1 MRPSAG
7 RRIVYVPCQFVP
19 PLSLARQ
26 NGVVPGRRYFF
37 VYILTNISRSVLYT
51 GVTRDLRTRV
61 FQHRVGVNS
70 GFAHR
75 YRATRLVWYE
85 VHESPTSAIRREKQI
100 KAGGRKRKVSLIVTM
115 NPKWQDLARE
125 L

>member
-1 MRPSAG
+1 M
-7 RRIVYVPCQFVP
+7 
-19 PLSLARQ
+19 
-26 NGVVPGRRYFF
+26 PGRRYFF

-61 FQHRVGVNS
+61 FEHRMGMKS

-75 YRATRLVWYE
+75 YRTTRLVWYE
-85 VHESPTSAIRREKQI
+85 VHESPTSAILREKQI
-100 KAGGRKRKVSLIVTM
+100 KGGSRRRKIVLIETM
-115 NPKWQDLARE
+115 NPKWNDLARQ

>member
-1 MRPSAG
+1 M
-7 RRIVYVPCQFVP
+7 
-19 PLSLARQ
+19 
-26 NGVVPGRRYFF
+26 PGRRFFF
-37 VYILTNISRSVLYT
+37 VYILTNITRSVLYT

-61 FQHRVGVNS
+61 FEHRLGVKG

-85 VHESPTSAIRREKQI
+85 VHESPTSAILREKQI
-100 KAGGRKRKVSLIVTM
+100 KAGGRNRKIVLIETM
-115 NPKWQDLARE
+115 NPRWKDLARE